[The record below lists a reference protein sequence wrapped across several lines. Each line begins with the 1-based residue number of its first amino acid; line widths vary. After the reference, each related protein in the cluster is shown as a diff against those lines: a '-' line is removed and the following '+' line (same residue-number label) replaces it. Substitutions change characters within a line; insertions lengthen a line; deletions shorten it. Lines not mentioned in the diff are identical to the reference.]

1 MDTEIAVAPGT
12 VANREDFAE
21 LSRKVRAGGLL
32 VRRRGYYVVKIGA
45 TVVALLVLFATAVIL
60 GNSWWN
66 LGVAVG
72 LAFVL
77 AQLGFIGHDAGH
89 RQICTRRRDND
100 AIGLVIANLFT
111 GFSFGWWLAK
121 HNRHHAHTNR
131 PDKDPDMAPGALIYT
146 VEQAEELGP
155 LGRRYASAQAVLLVP
170 LLFLEALNM
179 HVASAMA
186 LVRRRD
192 RAALAEAGLLAVHVA
207 VFFVAPFLVLS
218 PVRAVVFIAVTQSL
232 FGFYLGVSFL
242 TNHVG
247 MPEVGAGDEMG
258 FLRRQVHHLPESL
271 RPTLH
276 RLPLRWPGHPDR
288 APPLPDHAPG
298 QSPAGPQA
306 GTAVLHR
313 APHRLCR
320 TEPVACLLRRGP
332 PSAHH
337 RGAPGGSRRRVG
349 TRGFAGYRRG
359 RRTQTRAFRSGS
371 SSKTI
376 GASNAARRAAR
387 RNVASMAGPTSRMQT
402 KVVMAR
408 PVSQPSEVVASKIR

>member
-1 MDTEIAVAPGT
+1 MDTEMAMAPEMA
-12 VANREDFAE
+12 ANREDFAE

-45 TVVALLVLFATAVIL
+45 TVVALLALFAMAIFL

-66 LGVAVG
+66 LAVAVG

-155 LGRRYASAQAVLLVP
+155 FGRRYASAQAALLVP

-179 HVASAMA
+179 HVASAIA

-247 MPEVGAGDEMG
+247 MPVVGAGDEMG
-258 FLRRQVHHLPESL
+258 FLRRQVITSRNLSGPIFTGFLFGGLDTQIEHHLFPTMPRANL
-271 RPTLH
+271 RRARTLV
-276 RLPLRWPGHPDR
+276 RPYCTERRIDYVEQSPLRAYCDVVRH
-288 APPLPDHAPG
+288 L
-298 QSPAGPQA
+298 
-306 GTAVLHR
+306 
-313 APHRLCR
+313 R
-320 TEPVACLLRRGP
+320 TTG
-332 PSAHH
+332 
-337 RGAPGGSRRRVG
+337 
-349 TRGFAGYRRG
+349 
-359 RRTQTRAFRSGS
+359 
-371 SSKTI
+371 
-376 GASNAARRAAR
+376 ARRAVPA
-387 RNVASMAGPTSRMQT
+387 VG
-402 KVVMAR
+402 
-408 PVSQPSEVVASKIR
+408 